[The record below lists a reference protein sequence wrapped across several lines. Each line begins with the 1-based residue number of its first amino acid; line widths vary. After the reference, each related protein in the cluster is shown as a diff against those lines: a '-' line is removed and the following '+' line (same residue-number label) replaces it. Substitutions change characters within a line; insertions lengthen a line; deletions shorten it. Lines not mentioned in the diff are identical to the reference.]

1 MAHHLEIKKYQDVTL
16 PAWNPDRLLVDALA
30 ERDRFLERFPQYREY
45 QRQIDDMLDRAGSSE
60 NRMAVLAL
68 LMEAKL
74 IEMHDQFKDLHRLL
88 LALPREA
95 NTRPTQKSA

>member
-1 MAHHLEIKKYQDVTL
+1 MAQHLEIRKYPNAAL
-16 PAWNPDRLLVDALA
+16 PAWDPDRLLADALA
-30 ERDRFLERFPQYREY
+30 DRERFLERYPQYRGY
-45 QRQIDDMLDRAGSSE
+45 QQQIDDMLERAGSAE

-74 IEMHDQFKDLHRLL
+74 IEMHDQLKDLNHLL

-95 NTRPTQKSA
+95 D